1 MVEAMLAFANS
12 KLAAWLRQEGDF
24 KKRGYGK
31 ELVELFEWCMARLN
45 SFNLKRRRNITKFL

>member
-24 KKRGYGK
+24 KKREDGK
-31 ELVELFEWCMARLN
+31 GLVELLN
-45 SFNLKRRRNITKFL
+45 GVWQD